1 MSHDIFI
8 SYSTK
13 DTEIAEGVCDALEEN
28 GLECWIA
35 PRNISHGVSFPKQ
48 IVSGIKTATLIV
60 LIYSQNAQ
68 DSEYVNKE
76 MYTAFSNRK
85 HILPVLIDG
94 TEPSGRMKFFLKIH
108 QWLTAYPN
116 PEDYFDTVVE
126 DAKRLCEEIRNNE
139 DDLYDDAEGLIGDYD
154 EEADIKSYE
163 ELDFERE
170 FNYGINPHEPQDP
183 GDPPEVPWYI
193 RYKYPLIALLVI
205 LIAVAGFVI
214 LSGTGDNGAADTNSS
229 QIQVDFIVKDDYSG
243 SGLDWKYLYSVIGS
257 VPSNVSGSDYTV
269 HTDFYDDSGKII
281 ETNETKLDK
290 IDDTTLATAGMDDD
304 NVAKVTVELQDKS
317 GNALYTGE
325 SSNIV
330 NRTG

>member
-13 DTEIAEGVCDALEEN
+13 DKKIAQRICDTIEDN
-28 GLECWIA
+28 GLKCWIA
-35 PRNISHGVSFPKQ
+35 PRDISHGVSFPKQ
-48 IVSGIKTATLIV
+48 IVSGIKSATLIL

-68 DSEYVNKE
+68 NSEYVNKE

-116 PEDYFDTVVE
+116 PEDYFDTIVK

-139 DDLYDDAEGLIGDYD
+139 DDLYDEAEGLIGDYD

-170 FNYGINPHEPQDP
+170 FNYGINPHEPES
-183 GDPPEVPWYI
+183 PPPIPWYI
-193 RYKYPLIALLVI
+193 KYKYPLIALLVI
-205 LIAVAGFVI
+205 LVAVAGFVM
-214 LSGTGDNGAADTNSS
+214 LNGTGDNGTADTNSS
-229 QIQVDFIVKDDYSG
+229 QIQVDFIVKDDYSI

-269 HTDFYDDSGKII
+269 HTDFYDDSGKVI
-281 ETNETKLDK
+281 ESNETKLDK

-317 GNALYTGE
+317 GKALYKGE
-325 SSNIV
+325 SSEIV

>member
-13 DTEIAEGVCDALEEN
+13 DTEIAEGVCKALEDN
-28 GLECWIA
+28 GLKCWIA

-48 IVSGIKTATLIV
+48 IVSGIKSATLIL

-76 MYTAFSNRK
+76 MYTAFSNKK

-116 PEDYFDTVVE
+116 PENYFGTVVK
-126 DAKRLCEEIRNNE
+126 DAKRLCDEIKNNE
-139 DDLYDDAEGLIGDYD
+139 DTLYDGAEDLIGDYD
-154 EEADIKSYE
+154 EEADIRSYE

-170 FNYGINPHEPQDP
+170 FNYGINPHKPSE
-183 GDPPEVPWYI
+183 PPEPPVFPWYKK
-193 RYKYPLIALLVI
+193 YKIPLIALLVI
-205 LIAVAGFVI
+205 LLAVAGFVI
-214 LSGTGDNGAADTNSS
+214 LNGTGNNGTADTNSS

-243 SGLDWKYLYSVIGS
+243 SGYDWKYLYTVIGS
-257 VPSNVSGSDYTV
+257 VPSNLSGSDYTV
-269 HTDFYDDSGKII
+269 HTDFYDDSGKVI
-281 ETNETKLDK
+281 ESNETELDK

-304 NVAKVTVELQDKS
+304 KVAKVTVELQDKS
-317 GNALYTGE
+317 GKSLYTGE
-325 SSNIV
+325 SGNIV